1 MRWIVLWLAV
11 AWAQTWEVRALFQ
24 AKSDGPIMLRLLSSD
39 GEKVVSTT
47 LRDGKAQI
55 DLPQGFRF
63 SQVVLIAEGHLPL
76 VFSPKAAL
84 QGVIDFTD
92 PALLHPQSA
101 YVLVGEKAV
110 LAAGDLGRLPDDPHP
125 VINAYD
131 IELFFQAERT
141 QDKRADF
148 NGDGKVDTA
157 DFEILLHNQG
167 KLLQTRL

>member
-1 MRWIVLWLAV
+1 MRWIILGLVIG
-11 AWAQTWEVRALFQ
+11 WAQTWEVRALFQ
-24 AKSDGPIMLRLLSSD
+24 AKSDGPITLRLLSPE
-39 GEKVVSTT
+39 GEKVISTM
-47 LRDGKAQI
+47 LQNGKAQI
-55 DLPQGFRF
+55 QLPQDFRF
-63 SQVVLIAEGHLPL
+63 SRVILTAEGHLPL

-92 PALLHPQSA
+92 PSLLHPQSA
-101 YVLVGEKAV
+101 HVLVGEKAA
-110 LAAGDLGRLPDDPHP
+110 LAAGDLGRLPDDPYP

-131 IELFFQAERT
+131 IELFLQAERT